1 MRNRLTHSCGAT
13 FPFRSTVRARILW
26 AGGRMHE
33 LCPTGSRRV
42 CYSVL
47 QCACIAV
54 PKGVTGGWP
63 SPGWAAAEGR
73 EGAEGRSDRE
83 AGADERSDLS
93 RVVREMH
100 AERLCC
106 RLEWHGPQGSQCR
119 HCIDHRHCAA
129 LFVAECQPYA
139 LHGANASGGTRFG
152 RTGCLT

>member
-1 MRNRLTHSCGAT
+1 
-13 FPFRSTVRARILW
+13 
-26 AGGRMHE
+26 MHE

-100 AERLCC
+100 AKRLCC
-106 RLEWHGPQGSQCR
+106 RLEWHGPQGSVGIALNIVTVPHFSSQSANHT
-119 HCIDHRHCAA
+119 HCTVQMLRVG
-129 LFVAECQPYA
+129 LGS
-139 LHGANASGGTRFG
+139 GAPVVWLR
-152 RTGCLT
+152 R